1 MDWMIDCMGGF
12 RTILSKSSG
21 NRFLHSSF
29 YMQSSILLASIDLRG
44 RRLGA
49 LALSN
54 ESGI

>member
-12 RTILSKSSG
+12 RIVLSKSSR
-21 NRFLHSSF
+21 NRFLHSSLYVVVNF
-29 YMQSSILLASIDLRG
+29 ISQYRFRG

-49 LALSN
+49 LTLSN

>member
-12 RTILSKSSG
+12 RIILSKSSG
-21 NRFLHSSF
+21 NRLLHSPLYVVGNF
-29 YMQSSILLASIDLRG
+29 INQYRFRG

-49 LALSN
+49 LTLSN